1 MDVNH
6 FNPRTLLALSAFAF
20 LTVGL
25 EHVQA
30 QQLVERLNRA
40 PVAVTSTQGILLSW
54 RSLPTD
60 PTNLTFDIY
69 RNDALV
75 AKDIADVTNYLDP
88 DGKAG
93 NEYTVVSSAG
103 ERATVK
109 AW

>member
-40 PVAVTSTQGILLSW
+40 PVAVTSTQGILLS
-54 RSLPTD
+54 
-60 PTNLTFDIY
+60 
-69 RNDALV
+69 
-75 AKDIADVTNYLDP
+75 
-88 DGKAG
+88 
-93 NEYTVVSSAG
+93 
-103 ERATVK
+103 
-109 AW
+109 